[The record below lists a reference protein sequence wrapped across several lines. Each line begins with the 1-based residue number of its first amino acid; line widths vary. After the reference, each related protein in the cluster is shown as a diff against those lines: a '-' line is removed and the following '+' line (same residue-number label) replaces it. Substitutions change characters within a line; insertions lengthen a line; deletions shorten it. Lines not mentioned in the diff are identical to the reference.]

1 MERLF
6 SAPNREFIAAAI
18 IALVARFLLGWIPFI
33 GGPISFILLLVAVW
47 YLARVAINMYRSSPA
62 RT

>member
-6 SAPNREFIAAAI
+6 AAPNGEYLGAAVV
-18 IALVARFLLGWIPFI
+18 ALVARFLLGWIPLI
-33 GGPISFILLLVAVW
+33 GGPISFVLLLVAVW
-47 YLARVAINMYRSSPA
+47 YLARVALNVYRSSPA